1 MGKDMKRNDYYKQH
15 VLEYIDKLDLAWL
28 ANKSVLITGVTGM
41 LGSALADMLLLANKK
56 YSLNLKVIGVGRHR
70 EKAEK
75 LLDYDWHKNGSFM
88 FVEQDIVQPLH
99 KDIQGIDYVVHA
111 ASNAYPAVFK
121 QYPVETMLAN
131 IVGTKNLLELAK
143 REKARLLFVSSGEV
157 YGECDCDVKSEDDY
171 GYVNSMKPR
180 SCYPNAKRAAETLCV
195 SYSAEYGVD
204 TVVVRPSHA
213 YGPTFT
219 DTDNRVVTEF
229 IREAMQGHDLIL
241 QSAGTIVRSY
251 TYVLDACSGILT
263 VLKKGKTGEAYNIA
277 DEDKIVSIAELAGL
291 IAKIGN
297 VHAVFDV
304 RSDAYAGQTSIS
316 RQVMS
321 GEKLKRLGWICKYN
335 VEGGLRKTFAC
346 MAINN
351 GETHGRD

>member
-1 MGKDMKRNDYYKQH
+1 MKRNNYYKKH
-15 VLEYIDKLDLAWL
+15 ILEYISKLDLSWL

-56 YSLNLKVIGVGRHR
+56 YSLNLKVIGVGRNR
-70 EKAEK
+70 EKAGK
-75 LLDYDWHKNGSFM
+75 LLDYDWYKYGSFV

-131 IVGTKNLLELAK
+131 IVGTKNLLELAR
-143 REKARLLFVSSGEV
+143 REKSRMLFISSGEV
-157 YGECDCDVKSEDDY
+157 YGECNCDVKSEDDY
-171 GYVNSMKPR
+171 GYVNSMESR

-195 SYSAEYGVD
+195 SYSVEYGVD
-204 TVVVRPSHA
+204 TVVVRPSHV

-241 QSAGTIVRSY
+241 QSTGTMLRSY

-263 VLKKGKTGEAYNIA
+263 VLNKGKTDEAYNIA
-277 DEDKIVSIAELAGL
+277 DEEKFVSIAELARV
-291 IAKIGN
+291 IAKIGDID
-297 VHAVFDV
+297 VVFDIK
-304 RSDAYAGQTSIS
+304 DDTYMGQTSIS

-335 VEGGLRKTFAC
+335 IEGGLQETFAC
-346 MAINN
+346 MAMNN

>member
-28 ANKSVLITGVTGM
+28 ANKSMLITGVTGM

-56 YSLNLKVIGVGRHR
+56 YSLNLKVIGVGRNR

-75 LLDYDWHKNGSFM
+75 LLDYDWYKDGSFV

-131 IVGTKNLLELAK
+131 IVGTKNLLELAR
-143 REKARLLFVSSGEV
+143 REKSRLLFVSSSEV
-157 YGECDCDVKSEDDY
+157 YGECNCDVKSEDDY
-171 GYVNSMKPR
+171 GYLNSMESR

-204 TVVVRPSHA
+204 TVVVRPSHV

-219 DTDNRVVTEF
+219 DVDNRVVTEF
-229 IREAMQGHDLIL
+229 IREAMQGHNLIL
-241 QSAGTIVRSY
+241 QSEGKTVRSY
-251 TYVLDACSGILT
+251 TYVLDACNGILT
-263 VLKKGKTGEAYNIA
+263 VLNKGKTSEAYNIA
-277 DEDKIVSIAELAGL
+277 DEEKFVSIAELARV
-291 IAKIGN
+291 IAKIGDID
-297 VHAVFDV
+297 VVFDIK
-304 RSDAYAGQTSIS
+304 DDTYIGQTSIS

-321 GEKLKRLGWICKYN
+321 GKKLKCLGWIGKYN
-335 VEGGLRKTFAC
+335 VEGGLRETFAC

-351 GETHGRD
+351 EETHGRD